1 MPALPSSSGRAIWCL
16 LVAFNSAVTL
26 SSPKAN
32 LCEMVWWALRIA
44 SASLWGIMGKMS
56 VIEQAGVLGA
66 VKDLF
71 L

>member
-1 MPALPSSSGRAIWCL
+1 MLCLLLVAEQSGVL
-16 LVAFNSAVTL
+16 LVAFNFAVTL
-26 SSPKAN
+26 SFPNAN